1 MAPATLPPTSPSPV
15 EFSRGGPV
23 LTCCWSVK
31 GGSGTTVVAASLAL
45 LAASAPDGALLVDLA
60 GDAPAALGLPEP
72 AGPGAWDW
80 LVADPPAEADA
91 LDHLGLLAAPGLH
104 VVPAGAFERGRTR
117 PSEPRVELLA
127 RALAD
132 RDEPV
137 VVDAGL
143 LADPL
148 APLAARA
155 HASILV
161 LRPCYLALRR
171 TLALPVRPTGI
182 VLIHEPGRA
191 LGRRDVEDVI
201 GVRVQAE
208 LDLDPT
214 IARAV
219 DAGLLASRLP
229 RSLSRALRSAA

>member
-1 MAPATLPPTSPSPV
+1 M
-15 EFSRGGPV
+15 

-45 LAASAPDGALLVDLA
+45 LAASAPDGALLVDLG
-60 GDAPAALGLPEP
+60 GDASAALGLPEP
-72 AGPGAWDW
+72 PGPGVWDW
-80 LVADPPAEADA
+80 LLAQPSPEPEA
-91 LDHLGLLAAPGLH
+91 LEHLQITVAPGLQLL
-104 VVPAGAFERGRTR
+104 PAGDGVGTTPTAQ
-117 PSEPRVELLA
+117 RVDLLHRVLSA
-127 RALAD
+127 R
-132 RDEPV
+132 ESVV

-143 LADPL
+143 VPPSFVPL
-148 APLAARA
+148 VARA
-155 HASILV
+155 HRSLLV

-171 TLALPVRPTGI
+171 ASALPVRPTGI
-182 VLIHEPGRA
+182 VLVCEPGRA

-208 LDLDPT
+208 VDVDPT

-229 RSLSRALRSAA
+229 RALSRPLRTAA